1 MWLKL
6 IEYSFLFA
14 RQLEV
19 KLMAGKLDPPRRAS
33 TAIHTPRTFFFTP
46 PLCPGLI
53 FREPA
58 GPIDPENSM

>member
-1 MWLKL
+1 MTVF
-6 IEYSFLFA
+6 IFYFFF
-14 RQLEV
+14 Q
-19 KLMAGKLDPPRRAS
+19 LMAGKLDPSPARRHRHSHAQN
-33 TAIHTPRTFFFTP
+33 FFFTP